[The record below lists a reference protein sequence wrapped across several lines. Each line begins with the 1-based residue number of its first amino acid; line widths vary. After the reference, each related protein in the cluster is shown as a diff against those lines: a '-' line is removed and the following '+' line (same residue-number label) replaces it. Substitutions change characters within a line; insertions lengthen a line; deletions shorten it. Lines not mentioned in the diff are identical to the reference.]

1 MLGATEGRGRGRGR
15 GLGGGGV
22 GSVPEAEAERGLAP
36 LSGGCDGDDANRA
49 QEQKSG
55 SDKNLRCQG
64 TAPRLGAASG
74 PQDSGEAGMQKLLRG
89 KKKTKPNT
97 RGT

>member
-1 MLGATEGRGRGRGR
+1 M
-15 GLGGGGV
+15 
-22 GSVPEAEAERGLAP
+22 PEAEAERGLAP

-64 TAPRLGAASG
+64 TAPRLGTASG

-89 KKKTKPNT
+89 KKKKSRTSAVPRK
-97 RGT
+97 RGGGVRAARWEALS